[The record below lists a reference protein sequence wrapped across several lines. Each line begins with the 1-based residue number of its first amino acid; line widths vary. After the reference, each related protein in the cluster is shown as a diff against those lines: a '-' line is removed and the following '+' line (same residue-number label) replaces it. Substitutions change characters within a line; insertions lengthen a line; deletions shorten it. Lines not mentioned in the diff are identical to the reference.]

1 MTINKLTDITLLI
14 CAPQNEDVK
23 SDTSAGTPLDYTSD
37 ETDKRNISRACTS
50 SDVECFQM
58 EPKKKKV
65 LRKKRRQTVKMV
77 NSSLETVNEETITAK
92 LSPTVC
98 GKDVESILMTAKCDK
113 LSEIDVNI
121 TVISIGS
128 SDIETN
134 KNDHPLN
141 LTMEIKKEVDTSAC
155 STRKCIPICLHIP
168 KCRRKTVK
176 VSKFVGVHCFSEHAM
191 PRLNA

>member
-1 MTINKLTDITLLI
+1 MVRT
-14 CAPQNEDVK
+14 
-23 SDTSAGTPLDYTSD
+23 
-37 ETDKRNISRACTS
+37 
-50 SDVECFQM
+50 
-58 EPKKKKV
+58 
-65 LRKKRRQTVKMV
+65 V
-77 NSSLETVNEETITAK
+77 NSSSK
-92 LSPTVC
+92 LSPAVC

-155 STRKCIPICLHIP
+155 ST
-168 KCRRKTVK
+168 
-176 VSKFVGVHCFSEHAM
+176 SKIYSDLPTYSQVQTQDCQSK
-191 PRLNA
+191 

>member
-1 MTINKLTDITLLI
+1 MLI
-14 CAPQNEDVK
+14 CSPQNEDVK
-23 SDTSAGTPLDYTSD
+23 SDTSAGMPLDYTSD

-50 SDVECFQM
+50 SDVDCFQM

-65 LRKKRRQTVKMV
+65 LRKKRRRTVKTM

-92 LSPTVC
+92 LSPAVC
-98 GKDVESILMTAKCDK
+98 GKDVESILTTAKCDK
-113 LSEIDVNI
+113 SSEIDVNV

-128 SDIETN
+128 SNIETN

-155 STRKCIPICLHIP
+155 ST
-168 KCRRKTVK
+168 
-176 VSKFVGVHCFSEHAM
+176 SKIYSDLPTYSQVQTQDCQSK
-191 PRLNA
+191 